1 MQMQEKDKEEEVFAA
16 EGVKIWKD
24 LMKREK
30 RPRSA
35 VADTDKR

>member
-1 MQMQEKDKEEEVFAA
+1 MPQK
-16 EGVKIWKD
+16 GVKIWKD

-35 VADTDKR
+35 AANTNKR